1 MCMHTH
7 PCRHACMHECRHMLS
22 SNRLGGTSC
31 WKAGCEYTSWSSL
44 THACPIH
51 VSMHTA
57 ARCLTRLPFWAWAC
71 VAIIYIYIYIYL
83 YVGYVGALSDTS
95 ANICVRKRCV
105 TCRGRSCE
113 FDATGACIGTCTRKK
128 LMLRHACAYMRCPG
142 WSLGWAC
149 MMKTRMHPCMLGV
162 LSIICCFFHPRMF
175 FDLRLPSPGT
185 GAQVWPAWV
194 RLFDNQCASPLPPHA
209 WLFQPDHADHACM
222 LEKINLMFFMR
233 CFIYPQA
240 ATSDPGTA
248 WKKHPPRWR
257 LSACMNQNCVCVT
270 FCGCKKSKHACN
282 DI

>member
-51 VSMHTA
+51 VSMHTV
-57 ARCLTRLPFWAWAC
+57 ARCSTRLPFWAWAC
-71 VAIIYIYIYIYL
+71 VAMIYKYL

-128 LMLRHACAYMRCPG
+128 LMLRHTCAYMYDV
-142 WSLGWAC
+142 LGEA
-149 MMKTRMHPCMLGV
+149 L
-162 LSIICCFFHPRMF
+162 
-175 FDLRLPSPGT
+175 DE
-185 GAQVWPAWV
+185 
-194 RLFDNQCASPLPPHA
+194 HA
-209 WLFQPDHADHACM
+209 WWKHGCTHSCLESCPLFAAAFTHACF
-222 LEKINLMFFMR
+222 LI
-233 CFIYPQA
+233 
-240 ATSDPGTA
+240 
-248 WKKHPPRWR
+248 
-257 LSACMNQNCVCVT
+257 
-270 FCGCKKSKHACN
+270 
-282 DI
+282 